1 MTNNIVNRGEKVN
14 GKNVVITEQTKN
26 LIICIKPCGISSE
39 YTEGKPNVV
48 SELERLTGCKTV
60 KTLHRLDVGVGGVMV
75 YAKNKDA
82 AAKMSELIAQ
92 GKMIKQYSAIVHGV
106 PENKSGALENILFK
120 DSKSNKV
127 YVIDKERKGAKKARL
142 TYETLCVGQ
151 TPKGEA
157 SELLITL
164 DTGRSH
170 QIRAQFSHIGHPLFG
185 DGKYGA
191 KDNNKRICLM
201 SKCISFVSP
210 FDNAEYRFE
219 CKEDVWE
226 LLGFGTQEI

>member
-1 MTNNIVNRGEKVN
+1 MNE
-14 GKNVVITEQTKN
+14 KNVVITHQTKN

-39 YTEGKPNVV
+39 YAEGKPNMV

-60 KTLHRLDVGVGGVMV
+60 KTLHRLDVGVGGIMV

-92 GKMIKQYSAIVHGV
+92 GKMKKQYSAIVHGV
-106 PENKSGALENILFK
+106 PENKSAVLENILFK
-120 DSKSNKV
+120 DARANKV
-127 YVIDKERKGAKKARL
+127 YVVDRERKGAKKARL
-142 TYETLCVGQ
+142 TYETVCTRQ

-157 SELLITL
+157 SELFITL

-170 QIRAQFSHIGHPLFG
+170 QIRAQFSHLGHPLFG

-191 KDNNKRICLM
+191 KDNNGRICLM
-201 SKCISFVSP
+201 SKRISFVSP
-210 FDNAEYRFE
+210 FDKAECLFE
-219 CKEDVWE
+219 CPNDVWE
-226 LLGFGTQEI
+226 LLGCGTEQI